1 MAQEVLRY
9 IMTAPYT
16 FMSGVTLLS
25 ELLPLPL
32 PIQTRD
38 VRVLYRLE
46 PLDYKMLAY
55 CWYSTN
61 RSTISKKLDNLI
73 KCCTHDITFGS
84 LTVCCHIIQSFQRN
98 VDYFK

>member
-38 VRVLYRLE
+38 VRFFIFFNLYMYAPAVAAVFIGALTRCYYL
-46 PLDYKMLAY
+46 LYYACYKIAGAVY
-55 CWYSTN
+55 
-61 RSTISKKLDNLI
+61 
-73 KCCTHDITFGS
+73 
-84 LTVCCHIIQSFQRN
+84 V
-98 VDYFK
+98 